1 MEVLFRCISISL
13 QQPEPG
19 KEIVIHFKIVSHES
33 KPVFLISAAA
43 IQH

>member
-19 KEIVIHFKIVSHES
+19 KEIVIHFKMYLTNQSRFS
-33 KPVFLISAAA
+33 
-43 IQH
+43 